1 MEEIAKEK
9 EAEEQRK
16 KAEDLK
22 AGDSNMIDTT
32 GKGGKTAP
40 GGFTKVDYRSK

>member
-32 GKGGKTAP
+32 GKPPLEGGKTA
-40 GGFTKVDYRSK
+40 D